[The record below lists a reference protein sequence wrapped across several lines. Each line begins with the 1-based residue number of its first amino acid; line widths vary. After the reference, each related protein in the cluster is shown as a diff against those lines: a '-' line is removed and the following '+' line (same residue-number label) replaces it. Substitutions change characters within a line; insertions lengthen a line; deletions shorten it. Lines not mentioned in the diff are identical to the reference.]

1 MTTIN
6 KKGSPDI
13 ITGTLKIGGKKGFV
27 NTDND
32 QITYII
38 DTTDLNTALNND
50 TVEVVEYPLSLIKS
64 RDKEIPGR
72 VIKVLKRAKTRFVGI
87 VRIKD
92 GQKYIEPDDRKMYTP
107 IQLAAADECSEGEK
121 IVVEINNWTDS
132 SKEPVGQI
140 IKHLGQHGDNETE
153 MQAIIIE
160 QGFDAEFPPNILDEA
175 EKLVQSF
182 PEEIKQEANKR
193 RDFRNI
199 TTLTIDPADAKDF
212 DDALSFQKIDNDL
225 FEVGVHIADVSHY
238 IRPGTELDKEAAK
251 RGTSIYLVDRTIPM
265 LPEALSNNICSLRPD
280 EDRLAFA
287 AVFTM
292 DKNGTI
298 KKEWYGKTIIRSDRR
313 FAYEEAQAVLDGKS
327 KEYAEELTTLNNLAY
342 RLREKKMANGA
353 IAFESSEV
361 KFELDS
367 DGRPIK
373 ITLKERT
380 DIHKMIEDFMLLANK
395 KVAEYVSKKTK
406 HQAHQFVYRIHD
418 LPDMEKINELKT
430 FLRPFGFDLQIAN
443 NHISQ
448 KEFNRI
454 LAKTENTTHE
464 TIVHRAAI
472 RTMAKAIYST
482 TNIGHWGLAFEYYTH
497 FTSPIRR
504 YPDLLVHRLLEIY
517 LKDERPKQAMINQ
530 IAAEIIHSTDMEI
543 KATEAERESIKL
555 KQVEFMQDQIGE
567 VFDGAISGITKWGL
581 FVEEV
586 KTKAD
591 GMVHISRLGS
601 DFFELDEKN
610 YRLVGQKT
618 GQAFSL
624 GDTIKVKLIGAD
636 PIRRTLDFEI
646 AK

>member
-1 MTTIN
+1 MTTKN
-6 KKGSPDI
+6 EKGLPDI
-13 ITGTLKIGGKKGFV
+13 ITGTIKIGGKKGFV
-27 NTDND
+27 KTEDG
-32 QITYII
+32 QTTYII
-38 DTTDLNTALNND
+38 DNIDLNTALHND
-50 TVEVVEYPLSLIKS
+50 TVEVTAYKDSLIKS

-72 VIKVLKRAKTRFVGI
+72 IVKILNRAKTRFVGI
-87 VRIKD
+87 VRSKE

-107 IQLAAADECSEGEK
+107 IHLANDDQCLDGEK
-121 IVVEINNWTDS
+121 IVVEINDWTDS
-132 SKEPVGQI
+132 TKEPVGQV
-140 IKHLGQHGDNETE
+140 IKHLGQHGNNETE

-160 QGFDAEFPPNILDEA
+160 QGFEAEFPSDILVEA
-175 EKLVQSF
+175 EKLVSAF
-182 PEEIKQEANKR
+182 PQEIKEEANKR

-199 TTLTIDPADAKDF
+199 TTLTIDPIDAKDF

-225 FEVGVHIADVSHY
+225 FEIGIHIADVSHY
-238 IRPGTELDKEAAK
+238 IRPGTALDKEAAK

-292 DKNGTI
+292 DKTGTI

-327 KEYAEELTTLNNLAY
+327 KEYAEELTTLNQLAY
-342 RLREKKMANGA
+342 RLREKKVADGA
-353 IAFESSEV
+353 ITFEASEV

-367 DGRPIK
+367 EGRPIK
-373 ITLKERT
+373 VILKERT
-380 DIHKMIEDFMLLANK
+380 DIHKMVEDFMLLANK

-448 KEFNRI
+448 KEFNRL
-454 LAKTENTTHE
+454 LAKTENTAHE

-517 LKDERPKQAMINQ
+517 LKDERPKPVMINQ
-530 IAAEIIHSTDMEI
+530 IAGEIMHSTDMEI

-555 KQVEFMQDQIGE
+555 KQVEFLQGRIGE
-567 VFDGAISGITKWGL
+567 VFNGVISGITKWGL
-581 FVEEV
+581 FIEEAN
-586 KTKAD
+586 TKAD
-591 GMVHISRLGS
+591 GMIHISRLGS

-618 GQAFSL
+618 GLAFNL

-646 AK
+646 AN